1 MELNS
6 YAQRY
11 RAHLKAVRP
20 AMYRRL
26 QASQGLAQHLNEIG
40 TQAQEQHD
48 LLIGQLQ
55 EQNPPPPEKEGWM
68 ARMRYEGW
76 LNRTA
81 EEIVLNGM
89 ILLPSE
95 EDAPSLEPFPPAT
108 ESDAPE
114 IVPTETLPT
123 AL

>member
-11 RAHLKAVRP
+11 REHLKAVRP

-26 QASQGLAQHLNEIG
+26 QVNQKLAAHLQEIG
-40 TQAQEQHD
+40 NGAQEMHD

-55 EQNPPPPEKEGWM
+55 QTNPPPPDREGWM
-68 ARMRYEGW
+68 ARMQYEGW

-81 EEIVLNGM
+81 EEMVLNDL

-95 EDAPSLEPFPPAT
+95 EDQPSLSPEPTDLPT
-108 ESDAPE
+108 DLSL
-114 IVPTETLPT
+114 PTETLPT